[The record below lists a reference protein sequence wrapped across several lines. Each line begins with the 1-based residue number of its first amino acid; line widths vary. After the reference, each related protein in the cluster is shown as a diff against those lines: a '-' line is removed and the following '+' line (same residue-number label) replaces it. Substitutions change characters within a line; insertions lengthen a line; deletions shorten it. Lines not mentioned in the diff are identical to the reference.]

1 MDWNNNFDWNFNM
14 IAEIIVWGFFSA
26 IGWWGAQK
34 LIIEKIESPK
44 DPPVCIEQKETVCGV
59 KGK

>member
-1 MDWNNNFDWNFNM
+1 M

-34 LIIEKIESPK
+34 LVIEKI
-44 DPPVCIEQKETVCGV
+44 DPPPAMVRPVEDKKEQTN
-59 KGK
+59 